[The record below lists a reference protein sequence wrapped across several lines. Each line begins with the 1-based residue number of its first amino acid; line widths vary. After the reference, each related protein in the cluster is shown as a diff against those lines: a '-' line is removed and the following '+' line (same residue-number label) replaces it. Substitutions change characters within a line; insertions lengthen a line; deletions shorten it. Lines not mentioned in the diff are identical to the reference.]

1 MSEGLLSSNSSPQL
15 FGTNNPPGSYQ
26 VCWDDTRI
34 WFIGFLEAYQKMQIL
49 LLFAL
54 TLNHVISF
62 LTKTNRCQQSQG
74 RVDGGRT
81 YFGKRGEGM

>member
-15 FGTNNPPGSYQ
+15 FGTNKPPGSYQ

-54 TLNHVISF
+54 DFESCYFISHQDQPMP
-62 LTKTNRCQQSQG
+62 T
-74 RVDGGRT
+74 VP
-81 YFGKRGEGM
+81 GEG